1 VPFSTLE
8 LDFSSQNSRIEFL
21 LAFLL
26 AQAMT
31 DAERFREQA
40 AECRQLAET
49 AHDPRNKE
57 AWLRL
62 SADWLKLAQ
71 EADSSSPY
79 F

>member
-1 VPFSTLE
+1 
-8 LDFSSQNSRIEFL
+8 
-21 LAFLL
+21 
-26 AQAMT
+26 MT

-49 AHDPRNKE
+49 AHDPRDKE